1 VNKEFVAFL
10 TRRGDD
16 IERLSTDLQRFRNE
30 LKKKVKDL
38 QNLVDANDRALRCR
52 RGVEQPC
59 PTPRSMSSA
68 CQPRIW
74 CST

>member
-1 VNKEFVAFL
+1 MNKEFVAFL

-52 RGVEQPC
+52 REVE
-59 PTPRSMSSA
+59 
-68 CQPRIW
+68 
-74 CST
+74 